1 MTSSRVDAI
10 HENDPAIFT
19 DYRAGKNNIITC
31 SYLSMIERIERIEER
46 GRAVSCLLSA
56 YASEDVLQQD
66 ADCYKC
72 QDTADAETNCLP

>member
-19 DYRAGKNNIITC
+19 DYRAGQNNIITC
-31 SYLSMIERIERIEER
+31 SYLSMIERREER
-46 GRAVSCLLSA
+46 DDRAVSRLLSA

-66 ADCYKC
+66 ADCHKC